1 MNLDFSQLKTDPLG
15 LIPAVI
21 QDTETLQVLM
31 VGWMNRQSYEAT
43 LETGLVTFWSRS
55 RQQLWQKGES
65 SGNTLHLST
74 MWVDCDKDT
83 LLILA
88 HPVGPTC
95 HTGSQSCF
103 FTTLDAGSSKPDS
116 TISRKLSK

>member
-65 SGNTLHLST
+65 SGNTLNLSAI
-74 MWVDCDKDT
+74 WVDCDKDT

-95 HTGSQSCF
+95 HTGNHSCF
-103 FTTLDAGSSKPDS
+103 FTALDAGSQ
-116 TISRKLSK
+116 T